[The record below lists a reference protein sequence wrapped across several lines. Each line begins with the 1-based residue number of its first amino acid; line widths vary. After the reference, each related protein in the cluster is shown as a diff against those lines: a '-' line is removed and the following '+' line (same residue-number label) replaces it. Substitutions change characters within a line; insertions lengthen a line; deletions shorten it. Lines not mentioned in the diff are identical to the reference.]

1 MSFPPCPSRSFLLF
15 LDVLA
20 PRLAPEPRIV
30 VSGDSGALYVKD
42 DVIWGKS
49 NLNGIYL
56 CIPPLIVYWGTTY
69 SRPRPG
75 GGGVARGLACW

>member
-20 PRLAPEPRIV
+20 PSLAPEPRIV
-30 VSGDSGALYVKD
+30 ASKNLGALYVKD

-49 NLNGIYL
+49 HLNGIYL
-56 CIPPLIVYWGTTY
+56 CIPPLI
-69 SRPRPG
+69 
-75 GGGVARGLACW
+75 AH